1 MKKGFEINTTDSF
14 GRKIEPTLVIG
25 EFAGYSAGTVLDAN
39 AVIKL
44 VMDLIKGLTPGGGD
58 VLPNTVGT
66 EQIINNSIKIEDL
79 SGEVTDKLTS
89 DYDSDEETLYPNG
102 IVPV

>member
-1 MKKGFEINTTDSF
+1 LKKIIRAICN
-14 GRKIEPTLVIG
+14 
-25 EFAGYSAGTVLDAN
+25 
-39 AVIKL
+39 
-44 VMDLIKGLTPGGGD
+44 
-58 VLPNTVGT
+58 
-66 EQIINNSIKIEDL
+66 IINNSIKIEDL